1 MKKIIL
7 AAMAFAAVVSA
18 KAQDINAVLKSV
30 EQNNMELKAL
40 LKGNEAADIE
50 NKSQNTLEDLSIEYS
65 PFFQSETSGI
75 ASSELVITQGFD
87 FPTLYGARKKAGQL
101 QRNVLDMQY
110 QTARRDILVNAK
122 KLCLDIINYNKQK
135 QLLQERRKNADELLT
150 MFELKFKNGDAT
162 SLELNKIKLDRMNL
176 ETELVQADTKHAN
189 AMQQLQ
195 ALNGGLPIEVNM
207 TEYPQAPADDEV
219 TMYEKAV
226 ATDRTVRTA
235 QASVLAAE
243 QDVKVNKQSWIPKF
257 EIGYRRNTEGDNASN
272 GFLIGGSIPLF
283 SSKNKVKIAKARQTE
298 AVMQHANARINAEN
312 SARTMINQMKQLKA
326 SADAYDV
333 PLMRQTLKLLRTAVE
348 NGEIS
353 VTEYYVEADNIYK
366 NMITYMDIERQYQ
379 DALTEIYKN
388 EL

>member
-18 KAQDINAVLKSV
+18 KAQDINSVLKSV

-135 QLLQERRKNADELLT
+135 QLLQERRKNADELLA

-195 ALNGGLPIEVNM
+195 ALNGGLSIEVNM

-226 ATDRTVRTA
+226 ATDWTVRTA

-366 NMITYMDIERQYQ
+366 NMITYMDIERQCQ

>member
-110 QTARRDILVNAK
+110 QTARRDILVNTK

-135 QLLQERRKNADELLT
+135 QLLQERRKNADELLA

-162 SLELNKIKLDRMNL
+162 SLEVNKIKLDRMNL
-176 ETELVQADTKHAN
+176 ETELVQADTKHTN
-189 AMQQLQ
+189 TMQQLQ

-226 ATDRTVRTA
+226 ATDWTVRTA

-257 EIGYRRNTEGDNASN
+257 EIGYRRNTEGDDASN

>member
-135 QLLQERRKNADELLT
+135 QLLQERRKNADELLA

-162 SLELNKIKLDRMNL
+162 SLEVNKIKLDRMNL
-176 ETELVQADTKHAN
+176 ETELVQADTKHTN
-189 AMQQLQ
+189 TMQQLQ

-226 ATDRTVRTA
+226 ATDWTVRTA

-257 EIGYRRNTEGDNASN
+257 EIGYRRNTEGDDASN

>member
-18 KAQDINAVLKSV
+18 KAQDINSVLKSV

-135 QLLQERRKNADELLT
+135 QLLQERRKNADELLA

-162 SLELNKIKLDRMNL
+162 SLELNKIRLDRMNL

-195 ALNGGLPIEVNM
+195 ALNGGQPIEVNM

-226 ATDRTVRTA
+226 ATDWTVRTA

>member
-7 AAMAFAAVVSA
+7 AAMAFTAVVSA
-18 KAQDINAVLKSV
+18 KAQDINSVLKSV

-135 QLLQERRKNADELLT
+135 QLLQERRKNADELLA

-195 ALNGGLPIEVNM
+195 ALNGGQPIEVNM

-226 ATDRTVRTA
+226 ATDWTVRTA